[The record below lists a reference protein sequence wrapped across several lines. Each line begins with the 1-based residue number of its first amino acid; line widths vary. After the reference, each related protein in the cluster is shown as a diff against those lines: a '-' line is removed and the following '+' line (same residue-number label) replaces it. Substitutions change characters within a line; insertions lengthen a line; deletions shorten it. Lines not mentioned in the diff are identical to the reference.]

1 MKSVTLSAS
10 PTGTEL
16 VLRVDGVYSYKTV
29 QASPD
34 TLFIDLAGAKAEGVA
49 RSQQW
54 VNPVFSGYKLLP
66 YQDAS
71 GQPVVR
77 VQVDTKQAGP
87 FVVQKDG
94 SKLRLLFGRRP
105 ICRCRGCACSRLAPS
120 ERSLARVIPP
130 APPLAGPAGL
140 EGNLRQA

>member
-1 MKSVTLSAS
+1 TD
-10 PTGTEL
+10 L
-16 VLRVDGVYSYKTV
+16 VLRVDGAYSYKTV

-54 VNPVFSGYKLLP
+54 VNPVFSGYKVLP

-77 VQVDTKQAGP
+77 VQVDTKQAST

-94 SKLRLLFGRRP
+94 QKLRLVFGQGQ
-105 ICRCRGCACSRLAPS
+105 IVTSAA
-120 ERSLARVIPP
+120 AP
-130 APPLAGPAGL
+130 APA
-140 EGNLRQA
+140 E